1 MKGKTM
7 KTKTTQSK
15 VMKTKRKKRAAK
27 PVEPGTKVVKT
38 TGKMR
43 AAMPAMPV
51 APGTEVDL
59 EKLRESALKTYESL
73 RNAEKDDFT
82 QEQKEEY
89 WRNRHLARTAWEL
102 AENAAFAN
110 LVEEQKRRLPEVAA
124 SNARLAKDAQA
135 TADALAVMNLVSASL
150 GVLAEVITLLGR
162 VVPI

>member
-1 MKGKTM
+1 M
-7 KTKTTQSK
+7 KTKMMKTK
-15 VMKTKRKKRAAK
+15 MMKTKRKKRAAM
-27 PVEPGTKVVKT
+27 PVELG
-38 TGKMR
+38 
-43 AAMPAMPV
+43 A
-51 APGTEVDL
+51 EVDL
-59 EKLRESALKTYESL
+59 EQLRESTLKTYEAL

-150 GVLAEVITLLGR
+150 GVLAEVITLLSR
-162 VVPI
+162 VVRV

>member
-1 MKGKTM
+1 MKAKTM
-7 KTKTTQSK
+7 KTKTT
-15 VMKTKRKKRAAK
+15 KTKVKKTKKRAAT
-27 PVEPGTKVVKT
+27 PVKLGIKVVKT

-51 APGTEVDL
+51 EPGTEVDF
-59 EKLRESALKTYESL
+59 EKLRESTLKTYEAL
-73 RNAEKDDFT
+73 RSAEKDDFT

-89 WRNRHLARTAWEL
+89 WRNRHIARTAWEL

-150 GVLAEVITLLGR
+150 GVLAEVITLLSR
-162 VVPI
+162 VVPV